1 MVEVAAFTAGLLAED
16 VERLATRDLG
26 PLVTVLS
33 SLRSA
38 AEALLS
44 AVTAAALERG
54 EPETCCDGGVS
65 PRQWVTD
72 WQGEGPRQAG
82 RLLATTTALG
92 RLPQVRAAYQR
103 GLISS
108 AHAQAACRAARQ
120 LPAGALGA
128 GDRILATTAPHV
140 LPEDVSGLVH
150 RLVHTVDPDG
160 AARRAEELT
169 EGQHLSLDQFG
180 DGSYSV
186 HGLLGPAEG
195 ALVVAALAP
204 LMVSTG
210 EGDTRTRRR
219 RCADALV
226 EACRRTAAHPDG
238 PGVHGVRPTVLLL
251 VDETGHRPAETSDG
265 TVLDRGAALALA
277 CDASTHRLSH
287 AACPARATRRGP
299 PPAARP
305 GHPAGHQTPA
315 PRVDRPG
322 PRVRA
327 PPVHPTTQLDPS
339 PPSHRLVRRRAH
351 RRHDDGLALR
361 PAPHAPAP
369 HPAAPAPTHPTR
381 RTLDHHR
388 HPTHPQRASPRSW
401 PARARWRVHPATAAE
416 LAKEAPGRRRWKKS

>member
-1 MVEVAAFTAGLLAED
+1 MIGAILEHVSERVVEVAAFTAGLLAED

-65 PRQWVTD
+65 ARQWVSD

-92 RLPQVRAAYQR
+92 RLPQVRAAYRR

-128 GDRILATTAPHV
+128 GDRVLATTAPHV
-140 LPEDVSGLVH
+140 LPEDVSALVH

-160 AARRAEELT
+160 AARRAEQLT
-169 EGQHLSLDQFG
+169 DGQHLSLDQFG
-180 DGSYSV
+180 DGSYAV

-204 LMVSTG
+204 LMVSIG

-287 AACPARATRRGP
+287 AACPATARRGGVLPLQLGRATRLATKPQLLALIARDRGC
-299 PPAARP
+299 
-305 GHPAGHQTPA
+305 
-315 PRVDRPG
+315 
-322 PRVRA
+322 
-327 PPVHPTTQLDPS
+327 VHPRCTR
-339 PPSHRLVRRRAH
+339 PPSWTQAHHLIAWSADGHTDVTMMALLCSQHHTHLHRTQQHLHPPTRPDAPWTITGTPPTRTELRRAL
-351 RRHDDGLALR
+351 G
-361 PAPHAPAP
+361 
-369 HPAAPAPTHPTR
+369 
-381 RTLDHHR
+381 
-388 HPTHPQRASPRSW
+388 Q
-401 PARARWRVHPATAAE
+401 PARGGESIQPP
-416 LAKEAPGRRRWKKS
+416 LQS